1 MLSEVLDMG
10 LNKFKLSEFIEVSD
24 LRNTDKS
31 LTEDDVV
38 GLSTQK
44 QMIKTKADLEGVNLG
59 TYKVLK
65 PGYFAYVPDTSR
77 RGDKMSMAYNDTENT
92 FIVSSI
98 SIVFYVKE
106 PEKLD
111 PIYLFMYFKRPEF
124 DRYARFN
131 SWGSARET
139 FDWKTMCDITIEL
152 PPIDIQRKFA
162 EVYLSMVENQKSY
175 EAGLEDLKLTCDGYI
190 ENLKNDISKEPI
202 GEYLILS
209 EKRNDIGLG
218 VDTVRGL
225 AVSKQ
230 MIPTKAD
237 MDGVSLSSYK
247 VVPPRHIAYVS
258 DTSRRGDKMSL
269 GYNDTEETLLV
280 SSISTVFTT
289 DTNYLLPEYLLL
301 FFCRSEFDRYA
312 RFHSWGSARET
323 FDWKTMCE
331 VKIPIPEKEKQKAIS
346 EIFQA
351 YTLRKE
357 INEQLKTQ
365 IKDIC
370 PILIKGSLEE
380 ARA

>member
-1 MLSEVLDMG
+1 MG

-24 LRNTDKS
+24 LRNTDKT

-162 EVYLSMVENQKSY
+162 KVYLSMVENQKAY
-175 EAGLEDLKLTCDGYI
+175 EQGLEDLKLTCEAEINEIKHTAQRVTTKELLWEVDNRNTDEAIKEIHGINITKSFMPSVASVNEGSIKNYKLVKNGQFAYSSMQTGRDECIRIALYDGEMPIIVSPAYSVLEVKSDKAVAEYI
-190 ENLKNDISKEPI
+190 MLWFSRKEI
-202 GEYLILS
+202 
-209 EKRNDIGLG
+209 
-218 VDTVRGL
+218 
-225 AVSKQ
+225 
-230 MIPTKAD
+230 
-237 MDGVSLSSYK
+237 
-247 VVPPRHIAYVS
+247 
-258 DTSRRGDKMSL
+258 
-269 GYNDTEETLLV
+269 
-280 SSISTVFTT
+280 
-289 DTNYLLPEYLLL
+289 
-301 FFCRSEFDRYA
+301 DRYGA
-312 RFHSWGSARET
+312 FCSDASIRANLDLKRFYE
-323 FDWKTMCE
+323 FE
-331 VKIPIPEKEKQKAIS
+331 IPLPSVGKQKAIAK
-346 EIFQA
+346 IYKA
-351 YTLRKE
+351 YTMRKE
-357 INEQLKTQ
+357 TNEQLKAQ

>member
-1 MLSEVLDMG
+1 MG

-152 PPIDIQRKFA
+152 PPINIQRKFA
-162 EVYLSMVENQKSY
+162 KVYLSMVENQKAY
-175 EAGLEDLKLTCDGYI
+175 EQGLEDLKLTCEAEINEIKHTAQRVTTKELLMEVDNRNTDEAIKEIHGINITKSFMPSVASVNEGSIKNYKLVKNGQFAYSSMQTGRDECIRIALYDGEMPIIVSPAYSVLEVKSDKAVAEYI
-190 ENLKNDISKEPI
+190 MLWFSRKEI
-202 GEYLILS
+202 
-209 EKRNDIGLG
+209 
-218 VDTVRGL
+218 
-225 AVSKQ
+225 
-230 MIPTKAD
+230 
-237 MDGVSLSSYK
+237 
-247 VVPPRHIAYVS
+247 
-258 DTSRRGDKMSL
+258 
-269 GYNDTEETLLV
+269 
-280 SSISTVFTT
+280 
-289 DTNYLLPEYLLL
+289 
-301 FFCRSEFDRYA
+301 DRYGA
-312 RFHSWGSARET
+312 FCSDASIRANLDLKRFYE
-323 FDWKTMCE
+323 FE
-331 VKIPIPEKEKQKAIS
+331 IPLPSVGKQKAIAK
-346 EIFQA
+346 IYKA
-351 YTLRKE
+351 YTMRKE
-357 INEQLKTQ
+357 TNEQLKAQ

-380 ARA
+380 VRA